1 MQYDLGSPLQK
12 VQARRRLE
20 ALEKKGAVIEIT
32 EKSFRTSRQNSYL
45 HTIIGIVAMETGVT
59 IDYAK
64 QRYFKALCNPD
75 LFVVEIKDPF
85 TGMTKMLRSSASL
98 SKEEMSTAID
108 RFKRWAY
115 EQGIAIPEQ
124 GDDELLKEAMIEM
137 GRNRAYIGGT
147 W

>member
-1 MQYDLGSPLQK
+1 MQYDLRNPLQNL
-12 VQARRRLE
+12 QARRRLE
-20 ALEKKGAVIEIT
+20 ALVKKGAVVEIS
-32 EKSFRTSRQNSYL
+32 EKSFRSSKQNSYL

-75 LFVVEIKDPF
+75 LFVVEVKDPF

-115 EQGIAIPEQ
+115 EQGIAIPEP
-124 GDDELLKEAMIEM
+124 GDEDLLREAMIEI
-137 GRNRAYIGGT
+137 GRNQAYIGG
-147 W
+147 